1 MMSRFLRRDPLKR
14 AKKHV
19 EKALKE
25 LEDDYPDYA
34 STEYE
39 KAACLFL
46 EEREIDFAVKYFR
59 EAANCALIADDHTR
73 SADMKIEAA
82 NALLSDGR
90 FDEGGALLSEASDH
104 LFRVKK
110 QKGSLRA
117 LAVAIICYLAA
128 RSFSTAVNLTRKAE
142 KRFAG
147 SSINEAVFNFAQ
159 LSTRILCDGA
169 SSTEKQVGKAISAAK
184 PKPAEEE
191 LLKFVA
197 ESVKLAQKTEVVIE
211 WAGSTQNEVNVKTP
225 IEFELRYKCPVPVKV
240 VDSRYTLS
248 KSLKFTKEPNIEPRL
263 GKEDSWLLE
272 VLPVLSGDGSVGPF
286 NMTLEGESVLVHKIS
301 NVIDFRIA
309 RAPSDLKMNL
319 MPERLSCA
327 LGDESILDVEFVNEG
342 DGPADNI
349 RVTVELSDGLE
360 ISLGSSEKTIQ
371 FIGPGERMR
380 FQIFVRGV
388 SIGDGVLTVKA
399 VDSRVGEEI
408 AKSSTVRVA

>member
-1 MMSRFLRRDPLKR
+1 MSRFLKRDPLKR

-59 EAANCALIADDHTR
+59 EASNCALMANDHSR
-73 SADMKIEAA
+73 GANMKMEAS

-110 QKGSLRA
+110 QKSSLRA

-142 KRFAG
+142 KRFAD
-147 SSINEAVFNFAQ
+147 SSVRESMFDFAQ
-159 LSTRILCDGA
+159 LSTQILCEGA
-169 SSTEKQVGKAISAAK
+169 ESTDKLVKKAISAAK

-191 LLKFVA
+191 LIKFVA

-211 WAGSTQNEVNVKTP
+211 WAGASQEEISVKTP
-225 IEFELRYKCPVPVKV
+225 IEFELRYKCPVPVRV
-240 VDSRYTLS
+240 VDSRYSLS
-248 KSLKFTKEPNIEPRL
+248 KSLKFTKEPDIEPRV

-272 VLPVLSGDGSVGPF
+272 ILPVLSGDGSVGPF
-286 NMTLEGESVLVHKIS
+286 NITLEGESVLVHKFS
-301 NVIDFRIA
+301 NTIDFRIA

-319 MPERLSCA
+319 TPERLSCA
-327 LGDESILDVEFVNEG
+327 LGDESVFDVEFVNEG

-349 RVTVELSDGLE
+349 KVTVELSDGLE
-360 ISLGSSEKTIQ
+360 ISLGSSEKVIQ
-371 FIGPGERMR
+371 FIGPRERMR
-380 FQIFVRGV
+380 FQVFVRGV
-388 SIGDGVLTVKA
+388 SIGDEMLTVKA
-399 VDSRVGEEI
+399 VDSRVGEKI
-408 AKSSTVRVA
+408 MKSSVVRVA

>member
-1 MMSRFLRRDPLKR
+1 MSRFLKRDPLKR

-25 LEDDYPDYA
+25 LEDGYPDYA

-46 EEREIDFAVKYFR
+46 EESETDFAVKYFR
-59 EAANCALIADDHTR
+59 EAAYCSLEAEDHSR
-73 SADMKIEAA
+73 GADMKIEAA
-82 NALLSDGR
+82 NALLTDSR

-110 QKGSLRA
+110 QKSSLRA
-117 LAVAIICYLAA
+117 LAVSIICYLAA
-128 RSFSTAVNLTRKAE
+128 RNFSTAVNVTRKAD
-142 KRFAG
+142 KRFSG
-147 SSINEAVFNFAQ
+147 SSVKESMFDFAQ
-159 LSTRILCDGA
+159 LSTQILCEGA
-169 SSTEKQVGKAISAAK
+169 SSTDRQLGKMISAAK
-184 PKPAEEE
+184 PKPAEED
-191 LLKFVA
+191 LVKFVA

-211 WAGSTQNEVNVKTP
+211 WAGAAKKEISVKSP

-240 VDSRYTLS
+240 VDSRYSLS
-248 KSLKFTKEPNIEPRL
+248 KSLKFTKEPDIEPRL

-272 VLPVLSGDGSVGPF
+272 ILPVLSGDGSVGPF
-286 NMTLEGESVLVHKIS
+286 NMTLEGESVLVNKFS
-301 NVIDFRIA
+301 NTIDFHIA

-319 MPERLSCA
+319 TPERLSCG
-327 LGDESILDVEFVNEG
+327 LGDESVFDVEFVNEG

-349 RVTVELSDGLE
+349 KVTVELSDGLE

-380 FQIFVRGV
+380 FQVYVRGV
-388 SIGDGVLTVKA
+388 SIGDEMVTIKA

-408 AKSSTVRVA
+408 AKTSVVRVA

>member
-59 EAANCALIADDHTR
+59 EAANCGLIANDHSR
-73 SADMKIEAA
+73 AADMKIEAA

-128 RSFSTAVNLTRKAE
+128 RNFSTAINLTRKAE

-147 SSINEAVFNFAQ
+147 SQVKEAMFSFAQ
-159 LSTRILCDGA
+159 LSTQVLFEGA
-169 SSTEKQVGKAISAAK
+169 SPSDNTLKKAISAAK

-191 LLKFVA
+191 LVRFVA

-211 WAGSTQNEVNVKTP
+211 WAGATQNEINVKTP
-225 IEFELRYKCPVPVKV
+225 IEFELRYKCPVPVQV

-263 GKEDSWLLE
+263 TKEDSWLLE
-272 VLPVLSGDGSVGPF
+272 VLPVLSGEGSVGPF
-286 NMTLEGESVLVHKIS
+286 NMTLEGQSVLVHKFS
-301 NVIDFRIA
+301 NTIEFRIA
-309 RAPSDLKMNL
+309 RAPSALKMNL
-319 MPERLSCA
+319 TPERLSCA
-327 LGDESILDVEFVNEG
+327 LGDESIFDVEFVNEG

-349 RVTVELSDGLE
+349 KVTVELSDGLE
-360 ISLGSSEKTIQ
+360 MSLGSAEKTIQ
-371 FIGPGERMR
+371 FIGPRERMR
-380 FQIFVRGV
+380 FQLFVRGV
-388 SIGDGVLTVKA
+388 SIGDEVVTVKA

>member
-1 MMSRFLRRDPLKR
+1 MSRFLKRDPLKK

-39 KAACLFL
+39 KAACLFF

-59 EAANCALIADDHTR
+59 EAANCALIADDHSR
-73 SADMKIEAA
+73 GADMKIEAA
-82 NALLSDGR
+82 NALLSDAR

-110 QKGSLRA
+110 HKGSLRA

-128 RSFSTAVNLTRKAE
+128 RNFSTAVNLTRKAE
-142 KRFAG
+142 KRFSG
-147 SSINEAVFNFAQ
+147 SPVKEPMFSFAQ
-159 LSTRILCDGA
+159 LSTEVLCEGA
-169 SSTEKQVGKAISAAK
+169 SPDDKVVSKAISAVK
-184 PKPAEEE
+184 PRPAEGD
-191 LLKFVA
+191 LVKFVA

-211 WAGSTQNEVNVKTP
+211 WAGATQNEINVKTP
-225 IEFELRYKCPVPVKV
+225 IEFELRYKCPAPVKV
-240 VDSRYTLS
+240 VDRRYTLS

-286 NMTLEGESVLVHKIS
+286 NLTLEGESVLVHKIS
-301 NVIDFRIA
+301 NTIDFRIA

-319 MPERLSCA
+319 TPERLSCA
-327 LGDESILDVEFVNEG
+327 LGDESIFDVEFVNEG

-349 RVTVELSDGLE
+349 KVTVELSDGLE
-360 ISLGSSEKTIQ
+360 ISLGSTEKTIQ
-371 FIGPGERMR
+371 FIGPRERMR

-388 SIGDGVLTVKA
+388 SIGDEVVTVKA

>member
-1 MMSRFLRRDPLKR
+1 MSRFLRRDPLKR

-19 EKALKE
+19 EKALRE

-39 KAACLFL
+39 KAARLFL

-59 EAANCALIADDHTR
+59 EASTCALIREDHSR
-73 SADMKIEAA
+73 GADMKIEAA
-82 NALLSDGR
+82 SALLADGR

-110 QKGSLRA
+110 HKDSLRS
-117 LAVAIICYLAA
+117 LAVATICYLAA
-128 RSFSTAVNLTRKAE
+128 RSFSTAVNLMRKAE

-147 SSINEAVFNFAQ
+147 SSVKDAMFSFAQ
-159 LSTRILCDGA
+159 LSVQILFEGA
-169 SSTEKQVGKAISAAK
+169 SPSDKLVSRVISAAK

-191 LLKFVA
+191 LVKFVA
-197 ESVKLAQKTEVVIE
+197 ESVKLAQKTEVLIE
-211 WAGSTQNEVNVKTP
+211 WAGATQNEISVKAP
-225 IEFELRYKCPVPVKV
+225 IEFELRYKCPVPVRV
-240 VDSRYTLS
+240 VDSRYSLS
-248 KSLKFTKEPNIEPRL
+248 KSLKFTKEPEIEPRL

-272 VLPVLSGDGSVGPF
+272 ILPVLSGDGSVGPF
-286 NMTLEGESVLVHKIS
+286 NLTLEGESVLVHKFS
-301 NVIDFRIA
+301 NTIDFRIS

-319 MPERLSCA
+319 TPERLSCA
-327 LGDESILDVEFVNEG
+327 LGDESIFDVEFVNEG

-360 ISLGSSEKTIQ
+360 ISLGSSDKLIE
-371 FIGPGERMR
+371 FIGPRERMR

-388 SIGDGVLTVKA
+388 SIGDEVVTVKA